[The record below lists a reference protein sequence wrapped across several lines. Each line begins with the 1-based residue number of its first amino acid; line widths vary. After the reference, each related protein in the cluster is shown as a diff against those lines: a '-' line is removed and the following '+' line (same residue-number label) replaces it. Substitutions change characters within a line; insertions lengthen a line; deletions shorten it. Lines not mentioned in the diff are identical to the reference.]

1 MGPPMLSSSA
11 IGVGDDQMKR
21 LRRFGLV
28 WLLFWCVAVSS
39 NGFPVVAQVTEPEQE
54 VVVLENNN
62 LLEEVVEKTIPADDL
77 EILLV
82 PLTAEELSGV
92 AGSWQ
97 GYVRSQLEDVAQINL
112 QLRSANGEQ
121 EASLR
126 SQLSSLSESG
136 SDFLNNYRLVLEAWT
151 LKGAKAEDLEP
162 HTDYIL
168 ALKAGALKTTDLQTL
183 FQNAWTWLFSWDGG
197 VGVLMAALG
206 VLLAVWAMMF
216 IARMVR
222 RITERGLGKIPT
234 ISRMLKRFIATTVY
248 WVVFVL
254 GILVVLALFGVNVTP
269 LFAVLGG
276 LSFILGFALQETLGN
291 LASGLMIMVLK
302 PFDTGDYIQVG
313 GSSGFVDEMSVVSTK
328 IRTFDNQIIVVPN
341 SKIWGDV
348 ITNVSAS
355 EERRVDLVFGIAY
368 SDNAAQAIDVLKD
381 LVAQHALCL
390 KTPEPEVF
398 VGELGDNSVNIFCR
412 PWSKSDDYWTVY
424 WDLTGQAKE
433 RFDEEG
439 ISIPFPQ
446 RDVHLIP
453 VEGAN
458 S

>member
-1 MGPPMLSSSA
+1 
-11 IGVGDDQMKR
+11 MKR
-21 LRRFGLV
+21 LRRIRLV

-82 PLTAEELSGV
+82 PLTAEELSDV

-112 QLRSANGEQ
+112 QLRSASGEQ

-151 LKGAKAEDLEP
+151 LKGAKAEELEP

-446 RDVHLIP
+446 RDIHLIP

>member
-1 MGPPMLSSSA
+1 
-11 IGVGDDQMKR
+11 MKR
-21 LRRFGLV
+21 LRRFRLV
-28 WLLFWCVAVSS
+28 WYLLLCVAVSS

-62 LLEEVVEKTIPADDL
+62 LLEEVVKKTIPADDL

-82 PLTAEELSGV
+82 PLTAEELSDV

-97 GYVRSQLEDVAQINL
+97 GYVRAQLEDVAQINL
-112 QLRSANGEQ
+112 QLRSAKGEQ
-121 EASLR
+121 EARLR
-126 SQLSSLSESG
+126 SQLSSLSASG

>member
-1 MGPPMLSSSA
+1 
-11 IGVGDDQMKR
+11 MKR
-21 LRRFGLV
+21 LRRFRLV
-28 WLLFWCVAVSS
+28 WLLLWCVAVSS

-54 VVVLENNN
+54 VVVLEDNN

-82 PLTAEELSGV
+82 PLTAEELSDV

-112 QLRSANGEQ
+112 QLRSASGEQ

-151 LKGAKAEDLEP
+151 LKGAKAEELEP

-216 IARMVR
+216 VARMMR

-453 VEGAN
+453 VQGAN

>member
-21 LRRFGLV
+21 LRRFRLV
-28 WLLFWCVAVSS
+28 WYLLWCVAVSS

-62 LLEEVVEKTIPADDL
+62 LMEEVVEKSIPADDL

-82 PLTAEELSGV
+82 PLTAEELSDV

-112 QLRSANGEQ
+112 QLRSASGEQ

-151 LKGAKAEDLEP
+151 LKGAKTEELEP

-168 ALKAGALKTTDLQTL
+168 ALKAGALKTTDIQTL
-183 FQNAWTWLFSWDGG
+183 FQNAWAWLFSWDGG

-206 VLLAVWAMMF
+206 VLFAVWAMMF
-216 IARMVR
+216 VARMMR

-254 GILVVLALFGVNVTP
+254 GILIVLALFGVNVTP

-368 SDNAAQAIDVLKD
+368 SDNASQAIDVLKD

>member
-1 MGPPMLSSSA
+1 MRRLLNIGPIWLFLSIVTLTGAYSA
-11 IGVGDDQMKR
+11 
-21 LRRFGLV
+21 
-28 WLLFWCVAVSS
+28 
-39 NGFPVVAQVTEPEQE
+39 NAQETMDAP
-54 VVVLENNN
+54 
-62 LLEEVVEKTIPADDL
+62 EVVEVEQDELLDNVVDTSISGEDL

-82 PLTAEELSGV
+82 PLTAEELSDV
-92 AGSWQ
+92 AGTWQ
-97 GYVRSQLEDVAQINL
+97 GIVRSQLEEVAQISL
-112 QLRSANGEQ
+112 GLRTASGEQ
-121 EASLR
+121 EGDLR
-126 SQLSSLSESG
+126 SQLASLSDSG
-136 SDFLNNYRLVLEAWT
+136 SALLNNYRLVLEAWT
-151 LKGAKAEDLEP
+151 LKGAKAEDLQP

-168 ALKAGALKTTDLQTL
+168 ALKAGALKTTDFQTL
-183 FQNAWTWLFSWDGG
+183 FQNAWAWLFSWEGG
-197 VGVLMAALG
+197 VGLLMAILG

-216 IARMVR
+216 VARMVR
-222 RITERGLGKIPT
+222 RVTERGLEKIPT
-234 ISRMLKRFIATTVY
+234 ISRMLKRFIATAVF
-248 WVVFVL
+248 WAVFVL

-328 IRTFDNQIIVVPN
+328 IRTFDNQIIIVPN

-355 EERRVDLVFGIAY
+355 DERRVDLVFGIAY
-368 SDNAAQAIDVLKD
+368 SDNAAQAIDVLKE
-381 LVAQHALCL
+381 LVAQHELCL

-453 VEGAN
+453 VEGAK

>member
-1 MGPPMLSSSA
+1 
-11 IGVGDDQMKR
+11 MKR
-21 LRRFGLV
+21 LRRVGLV
-28 WLLFWCVAVSS
+28 WLLFWCVAMSS

-82 PLTAEELSGV
+82 PLTAEELSDV

-126 SQLSSLSESG
+126 SQLSSLSASG

-151 LKGAKAEDLEP
+151 LKGAKAEELEP

-183 FQNAWTWLFSWDGG
+183 FQNAWAWLFSWDGG

-206 VLLAVWAMMF
+206 VLFAVWAMMF
-216 IARMVR
+216 VARMMR

-254 GILVVLALFGVNVTP
+254 GILIVLALFGVNVTP

-446 RDVHLIP
+446 RDVHFIP

>member
-1 MGPPMLSSSA
+1 MRRLLNIGPIWLFLSIVTLTGAYSA
-11 IGVGDDQMKR
+11 
-21 LRRFGLV
+21 
-28 WLLFWCVAVSS
+28 
-39 NGFPVVAQVTEPEQE
+39 NAQETTDAP
-54 VVVLENNN
+54 
-62 LLEEVVEKTIPADDL
+62 EVVEVEQDELLDNVVDTSISGEDL

-82 PLTAEELSGV
+82 PLTAEELSDV
-92 AGSWQ
+92 AGTWQ
-97 GYVRSQLEDVAQINL
+97 GIVRSQLEEVAQISL
-112 QLRSANGEQ
+112 GLRTASGEQ
-121 EASLR
+121 EGDLR
-126 SQLSSLSESG
+126 SQLASLSDSG
-136 SDFLNNYRLVLEAWT
+136 SALLNNYRLVLEAWT
-151 LKGAKAEDLEP
+151 LKGAKAEDLQP

-168 ALKAGALKTTDLQTL
+168 ALKAGALKTTDFQTL
-183 FQNAWTWLFSWDGG
+183 FQNAWAWLFSWDGG
-197 VGVLMAALG
+197 VGLLMAVLG

-216 IARMVR
+216 VARMVR
-222 RITERGLGKIPT
+222 RVTERGLEKIPT
-234 ISRMLKRFIATTVY
+234 ISRMLKRFIATAVF
-248 WVVFVL
+248 WAVFVL

-328 IRTFDNQIIVVPN
+328 IRTFDNQIIIVPN

-368 SDNAAQAIDVLKD
+368 SDNAAQAIDVLKE
-381 LVAQHALCL
+381 LVSKHKLCL

-433 RFDEEG
+433 RFDDEG

-453 VEGAN
+453 AEGAK